1 MFDTLTERLSSSLR
15 NISGSGQLTEDNIKD
30 TLREVRMALLEADV
44 ALPVTRDFVKR
55 VKEQAL
61 GAEVLKELAPGQAF
75 VKIVHDELTE
85 MMGSANQQLEMTGK
99 PPVVYILAGL
109 QGAGK
114 TTTAGKLA
122 KFLQERHKKK
132 VMLVSADVYR
142 PAAIKQLEQVAGQ
155 VNAKFVNS
163 SSDENPIDIA
173 LRAIEEAKIQYQ
185 DILIID
191 TAGRLAIDEAMM
203 DEIKALTA
211 AVNPSET
218 LFVVDAMTGQDA
230 ANTAKAFDDAL
241 PLTGVILTKTDGD
254 ARGGAALSVR
264 AITGK
269 PIKFLG
275 RGEKLD
281 ALELFHPER
290 IAQRILGMG
299 DVLSLVEEVEQKID
313 RDKAEKM
320 AKKMQKGGE
329 FDLEDLLTQFQQM
342 KSMGGMA
349 GFLDKMPGM
358 GGSDMQKAV
367 EDAKPE
373 EKVREME
380 ALINSMTPFERKNPD
395 KINPSRKRRIAAGSG
410 REIQDVNRLLKQHK
424 QMAKMMK
431 MISKPEGIGKM
442 MKSMQG
448 LMGGGGGAAGGG
460 GPLFGGGGGQSGG
473 MKDVN
478 QAAMAKQMGLDPN
491 NLPSAEDMQKQMQEM
506 QSQAPK
512 GFKKRF

>member
-15 NISGSGQLTEDNIKD
+15 NIVGTGQLTEDNIKD

-99 PPVVYILAGL
+99 PPVVYLLAGL

-142 PAAIKQLEQVAGQ
+142 PAAIAQLEQVAGQ

-163 SSDENPIDIA
+163 TSDENPIDIA

-203 DEIKALTA
+203 EEIKALTA

-230 ANTAKAFDDAL
+230 ANTAKAFNDAL
-241 PLTGVILTKTDGD
+241 PLTGVVLTKVDGD

-264 AITGK
+264 AVTGK

-275 RGEKLD
+275 MGEKTD
-281 ALELFHPER
+281 ALDPFHPDR
-290 IAQRILGMG
+290 IASRILGMG
-299 DVLSLVEEVEQKID
+299 DVLSLIEQAEQTID
-313 RDKAEKM
+313 KEKAEKLT
-320 AKKMQKGGE
+320 KKLKKGKG
-329 FDLEDLLTQFQQM
+329 FDLEDFRDQLQQM
-342 KSMGGMA
+342 NKMGGM
-349 GFLDKMPGM
+349 GGLLEKMPNM
-358 GGSDMQKAV
+358 GGMNLSQMGGAQGA
-367 EDAKPE
+367 A
-373 EKVREME
+373 EKQFKQME
-380 ALINSMTPFERKNPD
+380 SIINSMTPAERRDPE
-395 KINPSRKRRIAAGSG
+395 IISGSRRRRIAMGSG
-410 REIQDVNRLLKQHK
+410 TQVQDVGRLIKQHK
-424 QMAKMMK
+424 QMQKMMK
-431 MISKPEGIGKM
+431 KFTTKGGMSKM
-442 MKSMQG
+442 MRG
-448 LMGGGGGAAGGG
+448 LGGMMPGAGG
-460 GPLFGGGGGQSGG
+460 
-473 MKDVN
+473 M
-478 QAAMAKQMGLDPN
+478 
-491 NLPSAEDMQKQMQEM
+491 
-506 QSQAPK
+506 PK
-512 GFKKRF
+512 M